1 MNVVVPAAVAKDG
14 ARAYY
19 FEVRAV
25 PQDGGVGALK
35 RVLAEGFN
43 HACGHARAK
52 AETVCLFGVDELPK
66 GGVVFSARPVNC
78 YGRAGAAISSAAI
91 AVSAS

>member
-1 MNVVVPAAVAKDG
+1 MAKDG
-14 ARAYY
+14 ARAYF
-19 FEVRAV
+19 FEVSATPRGGGAV
-25 PQDGGVGALK
+25 VV
-35 RVLAEGFN
+35 RRILAEGFN

-52 AETVCLFGVDELPK
+52 AETICLFGVDELPK
-66 GGVVFSARPVNC
+66 GDVVFSARPVNC